1 MRINNKLILCLMVLV
16 LLLVGGLNYEYL
28 WFKIRTEPFLR
39 NELKY
44 GDTLD
49 LVVAEK
55 DIFLEDP
62 AEFDDSSYL
71 KVESMILPVALFTEE
86 YSEPSDVSFESYS
99 YQSDD
104 FKVILKIFPEEEEYA
119 YMRSNTERV
128 RALTSTTS
136 RDIKQTE
143 SNAEN
148 RASIER
154 LVDKCR
160 IIYTPNAS
168 TSVLYAVDDQY
179 LLVTPHSHRSSRPG
193 AAATYKNGEMKR
205 AVRFFFIAEDQK
217 CSDAEIMDYVASF
230 FYRELTR
237 GRGVSTG
244 VKPLR

>member
-1 MRINNKLILCLMVLV
+1 MRINNKLILCLVVLV
-16 LLLVGGLNYEYL
+16 AVLVGGLSYEYL

-71 KVESMILPVALFTEE
+71 KVESMVLPVALFPGKF
-86 YSEPSDVSFESYS
+86 SESSEFSFESYS
-99 YQSDD
+99 YRSDD

-119 YMRSNTERV
+119 YMKSNTERV
-128 RALTSTTS
+128 RALASTTS
-136 RDIKQTE
+136 RDIKPTE

-148 RASIER
+148 RAAIER

-179 LLVTPHSHRSSRPG
+179 LLVTPHSHRSSRSG
-193 AAATYKNGEMKR
+193 AAATYKNGEMKS
-205 AVRFFFIAEDQK
+205 AVRFFFIAEDQD

>member
-1 MRINNKLILCLMVLV
+1 MRINNKLILCLVVLV
-16 LLLVGGLNYEYL
+16 AVLVGGLSYEYL

-71 KVESMILPVALFTEE
+71 KVESMVLPVALFTEE
-86 YSEPSDVSFESYS
+86 YSEPSAFSLKSYS
-99 YQSDD
+99 YDSDD

-119 YMRSNTERV
+119 YMKSNAERV
-128 RALTSTTS
+128 RALASITA
-136 RDIKQTE
+136 RDIKPTR

-179 LLVTPHSHRSSRPG
+179 LLVTPHSHRLSRPG
-193 AAATYKNGEMKR
+193 AAATYKNGDMKN
-205 AVRFFFIAEDQK
+205 AARFFFIAKDQE